1 MKKLAV
7 ETIIVPVAQDLPLE
21 PSVAPG
27 DRITEALEVML
38 ENDAKRIAVTQ
49 GDKVVGMITLKDALE
64 KVGLGKGKK
73 PEGPKSLVFQGR
85 KIVVDR

>member
-7 ETIIVPVAQDLPLE
+7 ETIIIPVEQGLSLE

-38 ENDAKRIAVTQ
+38 ENDVKRIAVAQ

-64 KVGLGKGKK
+64 QVGLGKGTK
-73 PEGPKSLVFQGR
+73 PKGPKSLVVQGR